1 MAVRRSVLGYLS
13 TALLAFLA
21 CAIAVWASGEP
32 VRSVGF
38 GFFGIVAVLI
48 FVWTTFSSARMVRGW
63 TLVFLL
69 AIALFTALVVFFLLL
84 IGDAAVECQSH
95 NNCLFD

>member
-1 MAVRRSVLGYLS
+1 MTVRRSVLGYLG
-13 TALLAFLA
+13 TALLAFVA
-21 CAIAVWASGEP
+21 CVVAIWASGEP

-48 FVWTTFSSARMVRGW
+48 FTWTTFSSARMVRGW
-63 TLVFLL
+63 NLVFLL

-95 NNCLFD
+95 NNCPFN